1 MKTQAMIISVDP
13 GKKTLGRFWEE
24 GLPYN
29 GTVRQIIRT
38 VSQTPSFGNP
48 GSLLLGVG
56 RKTSHSY
63 AFMLLLIR
71 VITGVAMIA
80 SGIFLSNAAAS
91 AALPIV
97 LISAGT
103 MLILGL
109 LGRIASAATA
119 AFCIITLASALADG
133 QAPAYLIAMLGVISG
148 VTILTAILGPGVFSC
163 DRLLRRAFIKMEH
176 RRTLKNRARRCSYQA
191 FKYAS

>member
-13 GKKTLGRFWEE
+13 GKKTLGRF
-24 GLPYN
+24 
-29 GTVRQIIRT
+29 
-38 VSQTPSFGNP
+38 
-48 GSLLLGVG
+48 
-56 RKTSHSY
+56 
-63 AFMLLLIR
+63 
-71 VITGVAMIA
+71 
-80 SGIFLSNAAAS
+80 
-91 AALPIV
+91 
-97 LISAGT
+97 
-103 MLILGL
+103 
-109 LGRIASAATA
+109 

-191 FKYAS
+191 LKYAS